1 MGSSFRSHCPGMGP
15 RISRKGFDT
24 VSENDY
30 PSVNLFGSIT
40 GRKQGDQMG
49 KKYKAKLKAEAPT
62 ESSEPALTET
72 PAPTEQTQTE
82 QGEAQGI
89 CPACGVVIR
98 QHRCR
103 LCGAT
108 QSINQVSGQ
117 VIWMRNGRIVEAFQ
131 DSKRAWTEMA
141 IRYGIPKDEWPEKF
155 RS

>member
-1 MGSSFRSHCPGMGP
+1 
-15 RISRKGFDT
+15 
-24 VSENDY
+24 
-30 PSVNLFGSIT
+30 
-40 GRKQGDQMG
+40 MG